1 MRIRPAACGFVAS
14 AAIVLVVSAATPG
27 KYTPP
32 RYRGGVPAP
41 NQVAVTGGGEVFV
54 QVSLDASGGVSA
66 VTPLRATPPF
76 TESVVSAVR
85 RWTFSAA
92 IQEMV
97 PDSDEVPQTVA
108 KKLVASK
115 VFVAALFRP
124 PTLAGGTLGAAPS
137 DVGAASSEMPFAL
150 STTMPAYPP
159 NSMFEGTVL
168 IEGLVTPT
176 GAIKQTRVVQSAGG
190 FESAALAAL
199 SSWSFRPA
207 RVNGTL
213 TDAYVYV
220 SFGFRPPVGG
230 PSPTGAPPVGPPGT
244 GTATGSRG
252 NSPFAALS
260 RPF

>member
-1 MRIRPAACGFVAS
+1 MLIREATTLVVTS
-14 AAIVLVVSAATPG
+14 AALVIVVSAATPG

-32 RYRGGVPAP
+32 RFRGGSPAP
-41 NQVAVTGGGEVFV
+41 NQTAVTGGGEVFV
-54 QVSLDASGGVSA
+54 EVSLDASGGVSG

-76 TESVVSAVR
+76 TESVVNAVR
-85 RWTFSAA
+85 RWSFSPAV
-92 IQEMV
+92 QEMI
-97 PDSDEVPQTVA
+97 PDADEVPQTPSKA
-108 KKLVASK
+108 LVKSK
-115 VFVAALFRP
+115 VFVAAMFRP

-137 DVGAASSEMPFAL
+137 EVGVPSSEMPFAL
-150 STTMPAYPP
+150 STTMPVYPP

-168 IEGLVTPT
+168 LEALVTPT
-176 GAIKQTRVVQSAGG
+176 GAVKERKVLSSVGG

-207 RVNGTL
+207 RINGTL

-230 PSPTGAPPVGPPGT
+230 PSPTGT
-244 GTATGSRG
+244 GTATGRAS
-252 NSPFAALS
+252 SPFEMLN

>member
-1 MRIRPAACGFVAS
+1 MITRDAAFGIAAA

-32 RYRGGVPAP
+32 RYRGGAPAP

-54 QVSLDASGGVSA
+54 QVSLDESGGVAA
-66 VTPLRATPPF
+66 VTPLRATAPF
-76 TESVVSAVR
+76 TESVVNAVR

-97 PDSDEVPQTVA
+97 PDADEVPQTVA
-108 KKLVASK
+108 KRLVNSK
-115 VFVAALFRP
+115 VFVAAMFRP

-137 DVGAASSEMPFAL
+137 DVGAPASEMPFAM
-150 STTMPAYPP
+150 STTMPVYPP

-168 IEGLVTPT
+168 IEALVSPI
-176 GAIKQTRVVQSAGG
+176 GAVKETRVLQSAGG

-199 SSWSFRPA
+199 SAWSFRPA

-220 SFGFRPPVGG
+220 SFGFRPPVGPAG
-230 PSPTGAPPVGPPGT
+230 TGTPTPKGT
-244 GTATGSRG
+244 GTATGPG
-252 NSPFAALS
+252 NTLFGALN